1 MQALP
6 NSSPVNTSVVD
17 HLVVLAASLE
27 QGCAWSERVLGVTPG
42 PGGEHPLMGS
52 HNRLINVS
60 GPAFGRSYVEI
71 IAIQPGVAPHK
82 TPGQKRWF
90 DMDDPVLEARVAR
103 EGPLLI
109 HFVVAVSAVAAAAKA
124 LAAHGLDRGHVVQAS
139 RQSAAGLLGWRITV
153 RDDGQRLFYGGLP
166 SLIEWTG
173 TAHPADAMAASGV
186 TLEALEFSHPRP
198 DSLTDAYAAIGLT
211 GVTASQ
217 GAPSLKATLM
227 TPHGRVVLESKGA

>member
-1 MQALP
+1 MTA
-6 NSSPVNTSVVD
+6 VVD

-27 QGCAWSERVLGVTPG
+27 QGCAWSERILGVTPG

-52 HNRLINVS
+52 HNRLMNVS
-60 GPAFGRSYVEI
+60 GQAYRRTYVEI
-71 IAIQPGVAPHK
+71 IAINPGVEPGK
-82 TPGQKRWF
+82 TSGQKRWF

-109 HFVVAVSAVAAAAKA
+109 HFVAAVSDVAAAVRA
-124 LAAHGLDRGHVVQAS
+124 LAALGLDRGHVVQAS
-139 RQSAAGLLGWRITV
+139 RQSAAGLLDWRITV

-173 TAHPADAMAASGV
+173 TAHPADAMATSGV

-198 DSLTDAYAAIGLT
+198 DNLNSAYAAIGLT
-211 GVTASQ
+211 GVTATQ

-227 TPHGRVVLESKGA
+227 TPLGRVMLESKGA

>member
-1 MQALP
+1 
-6 NSSPVNTSVVD
+6 
-17 HLVVLAASLE
+17 
-27 QGCAWSERVLGVTPG
+27 VLGVTPG
-42 PGGEHPLMGS
+42 PSGEHPLMGS

-60 GPAFGRSYVEI
+60 GPAFGRAYLEI
-71 IAIQPGVAPHK
+71 IAIHAGVAPGKAH
-82 TPGQKRWF
+82 GQKRWF

-109 HFVVAVSAVAAAAKA
+109 HFVAAVPDVAAAAKA
-124 LAAHGLDRGHVVQAS
+124 LAAQGLDRGHVVLAS
-139 RQSAAGLLGWRITV
+139 RQSATGLLDWRITV

-173 TAHPADAMAASGV
+173 STHSVDAMAPSGV

-198 DSLTDAYAAIGLT
+198 DHLSAAYAAIGLT
-211 GVTASQ
+211 GVAATS

-227 TPHGRVVLESKGA
+227 TPLGRVMLESKGA